1 MLNCP
6 IPLPSFDLP
15 GSSRAKVVQWGLS
28 QTRKTFAPFLAN
40 SGIHWSKLNVPLS
53 PPQQMFEP
61 IGKKLLP
68 SDVVKYFL
76 SRLLTFTKPVEV
88 ISLPEGGVPVTVS
101 SFENVVELRS
111 LAVIESL

>member
-1 MLNCP
+1 
-6 IPLPSFDLP
+6 
-15 GSSRAKVVQWGLS
+15 
-28 QTRKTFAPFLAN
+28 
-40 SGIHWSKLNVPLS
+40 
-53 PPQQMFEP
+53 MFEP

-88 ISLPEGGVPVTVS
+88 ISFPEGGVPVTVS